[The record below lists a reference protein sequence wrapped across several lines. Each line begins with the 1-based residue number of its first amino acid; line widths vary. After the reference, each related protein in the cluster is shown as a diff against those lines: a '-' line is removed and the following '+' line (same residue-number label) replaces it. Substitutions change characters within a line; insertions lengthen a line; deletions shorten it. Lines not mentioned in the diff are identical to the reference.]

1 MENENAIVV
10 GKSEEL
16 QTSEPEVIDVV
27 VFDKDA
33 VRRDLTDGL
42 KDFGIGCC
50 EAGKVTLAPLAETM
64 LKHLFNW
71 IIYSIRK

>member
-1 MENENAIVV
+1 MENKNAIVV
-10 GKSEEL
+10 GKSKEM
-16 QTSEPEVIDVV
+16 QPSKSEVIDVV

-42 KDFGIGCC
+42 RDFGVECC
-50 EAGKVTLAPLAETM
+50 EAGKITLAPLAETM

-71 IIYSIRK
+71 IIYLIQK